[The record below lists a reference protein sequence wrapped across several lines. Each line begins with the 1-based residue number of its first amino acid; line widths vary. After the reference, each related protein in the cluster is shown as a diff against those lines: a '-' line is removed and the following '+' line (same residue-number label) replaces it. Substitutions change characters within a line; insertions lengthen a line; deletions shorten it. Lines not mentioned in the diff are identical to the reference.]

1 MTETTTTG
9 EPAMTREHEQELA
22 LMYLQL
28 LLRTPEAHRVP
39 QEELRQLLEAINA
52 HGEPGLSPE
61 PRTH

>member
-1 MTETTTTG
+1 
-9 EPAMTREHEQELA
+9 MTREHEQELA